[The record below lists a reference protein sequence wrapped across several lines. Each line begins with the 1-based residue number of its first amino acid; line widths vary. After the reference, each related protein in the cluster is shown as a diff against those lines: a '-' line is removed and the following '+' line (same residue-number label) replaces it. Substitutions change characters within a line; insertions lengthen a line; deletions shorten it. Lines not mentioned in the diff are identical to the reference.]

1 MSEKRQK
8 FLLKKVIDNK
18 NLSEYDTHMGPDQ
31 YSTTEICKAL
41 DIKYGRL
48 REWVDRGYVTPSQR
62 AEGSGDRTFFSKYG
76 VYIVALFKHLIEV
89 EGFDRQVAGERVQ
102 GVKGYLDLARTWEEV
117 KESAYI
123 IFSREPWKPA
133 PGDYRNLRAVCG
145 GDVAWHGRPPRRGV
159 APEVMHVAEA
169 VEAEISDMRRRSKPT
184 VSIVTEN
191 MVKDMSMFDILSYAG
206 FYQRW
211 DDFESLTIVNF
222 KKIREMVD
230 LKLG

>member
-8 FLLKKVIDNK
+8 FLLKKVIDNE
-18 NLSEYDTHMGPDQ
+18 NLSEYHTHMGPDQ

-41 DIKYGRL
+41 DIKYGRF

-76 VYIVALFKHLIEV
+76 VYLVALFKHLIEV

-102 GVKGYLDLARTWEEV
+102 GVKEYLDLARTWEEV

-133 PGDYRNLRAVCG
+133 PGGFRSLRAVLS
-145 GDVAWHGRPPRRGV
+145 DIGR
-159 APEVMHVAEA
+159 
-169 VEAEISDMRRRSKPT
+169 SSKLT
-184 VSIVTEN
+184 VSIVSES
-191 MVKDMSMFDILSYAG
+191 MLKDRSMFDILSFKG
-206 FYQRW
+206 FRQRW

-222 KKIREMVD
+222 RKIREMVD
-230 LKLG
+230 LELG